1 MCSQFCHYHYW
12 ELLDGLVCLLSL
24 ILLHI
29 HSHLSLFLC
38 VCLSPGVCLF
48 PCLASSPEASTG
60 TLEGSI
66 QYALTELNHPLG
78 FYVISHLLM
87 RELRLTH
94 KKVELPQIT
103 LVKDRARFSTL
114 VSLAPNP
121 ISSVIKALIFSSYLS
136 TFRGTMGRT
145 PAIPRM
151 GAVTTSNLLFTHAS
165 LTCIPRLGNAGR
177 SFLEGCHP
185 GGSGRSLWLGRC
197 VWDLSQGLPSPA
209 DSGLAR
215 IPPITAVH
223 APTPASQHHYSSQE
237 VPTLTAYQPRSS
249 GPAMQD
255 ALMLQSSPS
264 AGP

>member
-66 QYALTELNHPLG
+66 QYALTELNLPLG
-78 FYVISHLLM
+78 FNVISHLLM

-121 ISSVIKALIFSSYLS
+121 ISSVIKALIFSSHLS
-136 TFRGTMGRT
+136 TFRGTMGAH
-145 PAIPRM
+145 PSHP
-151 GAVTTSNLLFTHAS
+151 L
-165 LTCIPRLGNAGR
+165 
-177 SFLEGCHP
+177 P
-185 GGSGRSLWLGRC
+185 GGSDHQQPAIHSCLS
-197 VWDLSQGLPSPA
+197 DLHPQTWKCWKKLSRRLSPRRQRP
-209 DSGLAR
+209 LA
-215 IPPITAVH
+215 V
-223 APTPASQHHYSSQE
+223 
-237 VPTLTAYQPRSS
+237 V
-249 GPAMQD
+249 G
-255 ALMLQSSPS
+255 
-264 AGP
+264 